1 MNSWIAALFNTMSMQ
16 NTMKIFGR
24 KRNNKGIVW
33 ASIVGLGIS
42 AAAYGLKR
50 NQSSNRSLPIQKILN
65 SIQMGTNSNKQ
76 NIPALAEFAKEL
88 GPDIKSLTN
97 K

>member
-1 MNSWIAALFNTMSMQ
+1 MNNWIAALFNTMSKQ
-16 NTMKIFGR
+16 NMMKMFGR
-24 KRNNKGIVW
+24 KRNNKSIVW
-33 ASIVGLGIS
+33 ASLLGLGIS

-50 NQSSNRSLPIQKILN
+50 NQSSNMLRPIQKVLN
-65 SIQMGTNSNKQ
+65 NMQMGTNSNKQ
-76 NIPALAEFAKEL
+76 NTPALAEFAKEL